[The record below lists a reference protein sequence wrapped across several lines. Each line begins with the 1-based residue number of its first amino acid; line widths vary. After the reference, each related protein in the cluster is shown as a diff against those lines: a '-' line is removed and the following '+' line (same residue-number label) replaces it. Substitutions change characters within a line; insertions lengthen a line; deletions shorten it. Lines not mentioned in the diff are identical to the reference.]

1 MTLQCQSGTICCHTA
16 SYYAIANLES
26 LLAGSGNFFTFAL
39 GCPGLQQ
46 TAQSSWTPD
55 NVPKSTALNYYHEH
69 FCPWTKGHQCG
80 IFCQEV
86 TFLHFNLQLN
96 LCDTAGLEQHA
107 TLTRSHYLLSQAVL
121 IVYSVND
128 EESLSQAIEILK
140 FAKIHAQGAC
150 FILITNKIDLE
161 PTFTEDE
168 LRSSIPE
175 NAFVLKFRTSALTGE
190 GIQDMLHKLASHLN
204 KKATPM
210 KSIGRSCFGNCN
222 DTSASYNGD
231 AGVVRLQFEDVH
243 QRRRRRRK
251 CCSS

>member
-1 MTLQCQSGTICCHTA
+1 MNYCHE
-16 SYYAIANLES
+16 Y
-26 LLAGSGNFFTFAL
+26 
-39 GCPGLQQ
+39 
-46 TAQSSWTPD
+46 
-55 NVPKSTALNYYHEH
+55 
-69 FCPWTKGHQCG
+69 FCPQAKGHGCD

-86 TFLHFNLQLN
+86 TFFHFNLQFN
-96 LCDTAGLEQHA
+96 LWDTAGLEQHA

-161 PTFTEDE
+161 PTFTEDK
-168 LRSSIPE
+168 LRSSIPK
-175 NAFVLKFRTSALTGE
+175 NAFVLQFRTSALTGE

-204 KKATPM
+204 KRATPM
-210 KSIGRSCFGNCN
+210 KPTGRSCLGNCN
-222 DTSASYNGD
+222 DKSASYNLD
-231 AGVVRLQFEDVH
+231 AGIVHLQFEDTH

>member
-1 MTLQCQSGTICCHTA
+1 MVNTYKVVLCGKTGVGKTSIFRRMCGSDLDSPQKGCARNTLDPVECNVSVE
-16 SYYAIANLES
+16 LE
-26 LLAGSGNFFTFAL
+26 
-39 GCPGLQQ
+39 
-46 TAQSSWTPD
+46 
-55 NVPKSTALNYYHEH
+55 KE
-69 FCPWTKGHQCG
+69 TK
-80 IFCQEV
+80 IK
-86 TFLHFNLQLN
+86 FNLW
-96 LCDTAGLEQHA
+96 DTAGLEQHA

-161 PTFTEDE
+161 PTFTEDK
-168 LRSSIPE
+168 LRSSIPK
-175 NAFVLKFRTSALTGE
+175 NAFVLQFRTSALTGE

-204 KKATPM
+204 KRATPM
-210 KSIGRSCFGNCN
+210 KSTGRSCLGNCN
-222 DTSASYNGD
+222 DKSASYNLD
-231 AGVVRLQFEDVH
+231 AGVVQLQFEDTH